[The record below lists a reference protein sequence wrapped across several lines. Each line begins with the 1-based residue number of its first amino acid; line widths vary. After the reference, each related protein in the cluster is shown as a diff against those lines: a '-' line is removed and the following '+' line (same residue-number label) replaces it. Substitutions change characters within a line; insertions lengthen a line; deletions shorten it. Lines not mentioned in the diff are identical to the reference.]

1 MLIPEGRKKILQ
13 VFMKN
18 PSKEIHLREVARL
31 SNVSLTNVNNAF
43 SLFVKED
50 IFKKR
55 EISNMTFFQP
65 NLDNETLLKMFEF
78 LELQRREDFYGKN
91 KKIARLL
98 KKYTQAIVDLSNGR
112 IQSVI
117 LFGSVARG
125 EWTRNSDIDILA
137 IVAEKEKDIIPILRK
152 AKKDAGPLLE
162 ISSITTTR
170 SNFAKGI
177 IPRTE
182 FYEELWRDRVI
193 LYNEFLFWQ
202 VIKCASPWNES

>member
-1 MLIPEGRKKILQ
+1 MLIPAGRKKILE
-13 VFMKN
+13 VFIAN

-31 SNVSLTNVNNAF
+31 SKVSLTNVDN
-43 SLFVKED
+43 SLRLFVEEGM
-50 IFKKR
+50 FEKR
-55 EISNMTFFQP
+55 EISNMTFFRP

-78 LELQRREDFYGKN
+78 LELQRREGFYGKN

-125 EWTRNSDIDILA
+125 EWTKNSDIDLLA
-137 IVAEKEKDIIPILRK
+137 VVAEKEKDIIPILRE
-152 AKKDAGPLLE
+152 AKKDAWPLLE
-162 ISSITTTR
+162 INSITTTR
-170 SNFAKGI
+170 ENFADGI
-177 IPRTE
+177 IRRTE
-182 FYEELWRDRVI
+182 FYEELWQDRVI

-202 VIKCASPWNES
+202 VIKNASAWRES

>member
-1 MLIPEGRKKILQ
+1 MLIPKGRKKILEI
-13 VFMKN
+13 FMEN
-18 PSKEIHLREVARL
+18 PSRKIHLREVARL
-31 SNVSLTNVNNAF
+31 SNVSLTNVGN
-43 SLFVKED
+43 SLRLFVEEGMFEKQ
-50 IFKKR
+50 KV
-55 EISNMTFFQP
+55 SNMTFFRP

-98 KKYTQAIVDLSNGR
+98 KKYTQTIVDLSNGR

-125 EWTRNSDIDILA
+125 EWTKDSDIDMLV
-137 IVAEKEKDIIPILRK
+137 IVAEKENDIIPILRE

-162 ISSITTTR
+162 INSIRTTR
-170 SNFAKGI
+170 EKFGEGI
-177 IPRTE
+177 TRRTE
-182 FYEELWRDRVI
+182 FYEELWQDRVI

-202 VIKCASPWNES
+202 VIKNTSPWPES